1 MSYQSPYQT
10 FVFER
15 YDFDT
20 DSNTATFHYSFD
32 ETIHF
37 SERVHFV
44 RANDYDVAALDRA
57 LQLSFVLA
65 GVSYYKAF
73 PTKKVVLKTIE
84 LDAEQ
89 AAFFTA
95 VYQSGLSQFVYE
107 NNIDPADI
115 ARFEPTTEGTSQPTN
130 YSGEGIMALQSG
142 GKDSLL
148 MAELLAKK
156 GVDFTPW
163 YISQVDTIPAVLQ
176 IFQHPLRHAKRDIDI
191 AALTSAKQNGGL
203 NGHVPITFIVLSFAL
218 IDAILLGKSTILM
231 GIGHE
236 GEEPHAMIGDYPV
249 THQWSKTWRAEQLF
263 QEYVQSNIS
272 PALRVGSPLRG
283 YSELK
288 IARLFV
294 EHAWEKYGHS
304 FSSCNV
310 ANYRQGH
317 DNSQLSWCGDCPK
330 CANSYLLFAAF
341 VEPSELYRLFG
352 GNLFEKQSLQA
363 DFKGLLGVD
372 GAMKPFECVGEVDE
386 LRKAY
391 ELALARGYAPLAFA
405 VEKSN
410 FNIDTVYDAQDWAVQ
425 MIQ

>member
-15 YDFDT
+15 YAFDT

-32 ETIHF
+32 DTIHF
-37 SERVHFV
+37 SERVHFG
-44 RANDYDVAALDRA
+44 RANDYDAAALDRA
-57 LQLSFVLA
+57 LQLAFVLA

-84 LDAEQ
+84 LDAGQ
-89 AAFFTA
+89 ATFFTA

-115 ARFEPTTEGTSQPTN
+115 ARFEPTTENVSQPTD
-130 YSGEGIMALQSG
+130 YSGEGIVALQSG

-163 YISQVDTIPAVLQ
+163 YISQVDMIPAVLQ
-176 IFQHPLRHAKRDIDI
+176 TFQHPLRHAKRDIDMV
-191 AALTSAKQNGGL
+191 ALTGAKQNGGL
-203 NGHVPITFIVLSFAL
+203 NGHVPVTFIVLSFAL

-236 GEEPHAMIGDYPV
+236 GEEPHAMIGDYAV
-249 THQWSKTWRAEQLF
+249 THQWSKTWGAEQLF
-263 QEYVQSNIS
+263 QDYVHENVASTID
-272 PALRVGSPLRG
+272 VGSPLRG
-283 YSELK
+283 YSELR
-288 IARLFV
+288 IAKLFAK
-294 EHAWEKYGHS
+294 HAWETYSHA

-341 VEPSELYRLFG
+341 VEPSELYRLFD

-372 GAMKPFECVGEVDE
+372 GAMKPFECVGEVAE
-386 LRKAY
+386 LQKAY
-391 ELALARGYAPLAFA
+391 ELALENGYEPLPFS
-405 VEKSN
+405 VEKSD
-410 FNIDTVYDAQDWAVQ
+410 FNIDTIYDAQDWAVQ